1 MRIKR
6 PFIHV
11 LSLSEC
17 PVFKTVFPV
26 CEREASEQV
35 RVELMDFLDGV
46 VWENFLD
53 VLTNETSVTKN
64 AMITTLVKRVKAG
77 ILSPESIFKDC
88 EPLQLVTSVGDQI
101 DSEFLRILRIAISV
115 ATKGSALA
123 LSFFESIIQIHPK
136 EVIGQFKA

>member
-46 VWENFLD
+46 AWENFLD

-88 EPLQLVTSVGDQI
+88 EPLQLVTSMGDQI
-101 DSEFLRILRIAISV
+101 DSEFLRNAVSV